1 MKTIR
6 KLAIALTLASS
17 ALSAAPLV
25 TLQPESLFA
34 ESGKAFKI
42 DVTLSFNSLAELGEI
57 AELSAFG
64 FNFSNSGNLVFSS
77 MQLHSSYD
85 DFSLFSNEVV
95 GLAGLTG
102 GSTASPV
109 TIASFLFT
117 PVGEGPA
124 SFSITGDRLDP
135 SGVFGLYYTTLG
147 DLSDPLD
154 DRTFAFDVAGATQI
168 TVASAVP
175 EPSTM
180 GAVAGALA
188 LALAAIRRHR
198 KKN

>member
-109 TIASFLFT
+109 TIGQEFVAPIISPGCMMSGST
-117 PVGEGPA
+117 
-124 SFSITGDRLDP
+124 SP
-135 SGVFGLYYTTLG
+135 SANQPGNNPR
-147 DLSDPLD
+147 S
-154 DRTFAFDVAGATQI
+154 
-168 TVASAVP
+168 ASAK
-175 EPSTM
+175 SS
-180 GAVAGALA
+180 
-188 LALAAIRRHR
+188 
-198 KKN
+198 